1 MTEEEYMVL
10 VTGGAGFIGSHLV
23 DRLVCCGY
31 GVRVVDDLSSGK
43 LENIRDHVESGKV
56 EFVEGDIRDVSVV
69 ERCVK
74 DVDVAVHLAALISVP
89 FSVEHPKVTFDVNVT
104 GTLNLLRACAE
115 AKVERFVFASSCAV
129 YGEPEYLPVDEK
141 HPTNPISPYAE
152 SKLAA
157 EQYCLGFNERDLLS
171 AVVLRFFN
179 VYGVGQAV
187 NDYSGVITKFIE
199 RCREGLPL
207 VIYGDG
213 SQTRDFV
220 NVSNVVDAILL
231 AMEKNGAEGEIFN
244 VGFGRAVSVQELAET
259 VLETAGVDL
268 EIRHDKPRLGDIKH
282 SYADVSKAEKLLGY
296 RPTVSLKA
304 GLRKLLSED
313 VLTEE
318 TRRWG

>member
-1 MTEEEYMVL
+1 MTEESYMVL

-31 GVRVVDDLSSGK
+31 GVRVIDDLSSGK
-43 LENIRDHVESGKV
+43 LENIRGHVESGKV

-129 YGEPEYLPVDEK
+129 YGEPEYLPVDEE

-157 EQYCLGFNERDLLS
+157 EQYCLGFNERELLS

-207 VIYGDG
+207 VVYGDG
-213 SQTRDFV
+213 TQTRDFV

-304 GLRKLLSED
+304 GLLKLLSED
-313 VLTEE
+313 A
-318 TRRWG
+318 